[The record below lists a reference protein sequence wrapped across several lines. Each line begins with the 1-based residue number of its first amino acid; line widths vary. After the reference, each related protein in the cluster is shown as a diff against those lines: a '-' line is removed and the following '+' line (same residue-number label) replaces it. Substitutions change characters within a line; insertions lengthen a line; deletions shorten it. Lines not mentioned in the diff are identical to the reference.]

1 MKSKAT
7 KLYFNG
13 AIKICLIKYQNKAHI
28 FTPHFHLA
36 KSLELPDEDLSNE
49 CMRTAWRL
57 HGHCMTTDQKLPDH
71 LPAWLQQN
79 VLAGAN

>member
-13 AIKICLIKYQNKAHI
+13 AIKICLLKYYHKAHI

-36 KSLELPDEDLSNE
+36 KSLKLPNDDLSNE
-49 CMRTAWRL
+49 CMRTA
-57 HGHCMTTDQKLPDH
+57 
-71 LPAWLQQN
+71 
-79 VLAGAN
+79 